1 MKKFTS
7 ILATALIAA
16 PLFLSSPFPASG
28 DNSLTKIIHF
38 QKTDPSTRSISDAD
52 LPEAS
57 IRNDELS
64 VSFVGMVSPKKNRVE
79 IADSVFVV
87 MMTPDQQY
95 NFQSWKSGSS
105 AYTPLFIDLIDNYNQ
120 RTYYSLKYKG
130 SNVKL
135 SYPDDKVSG
144 FPISDLE
151 NLVYASTSISGF
163 RQKLENYIVEH
174 PSIGNGMTE
183 ENLEIL
189 FESYE

>member
-16 PLFLSSPFPASG
+16 SLFLSSPFPASG

-52 LPEAS
+52 LP
-57 IRNDELS
+57 
-64 VSFVGMVSPKKNRVE
+64 
-79 IADSVFVV
+79 
-87 MMTPDQQY
+87 
-95 NFQSWKSGSS
+95 
-105 AYTPLFIDLIDNYNQ
+105 LFIDLIDSYNQ

-151 NLVYASTSISGF
+151 NLVYASTSISDF